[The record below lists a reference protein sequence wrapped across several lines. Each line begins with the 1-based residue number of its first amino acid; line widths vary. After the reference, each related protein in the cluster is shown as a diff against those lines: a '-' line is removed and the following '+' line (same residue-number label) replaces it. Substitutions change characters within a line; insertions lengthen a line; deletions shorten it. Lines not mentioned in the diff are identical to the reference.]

1 MLDVRIRPSD
11 GIKCY
16 VRTSFFLD
24 CGFEF
29 PRARDD
35 DDGGD
40 DDDGDGGG
48 GGGGGCGDRPTESP
62 SKGNW

>member
-1 MLDVRIRPSD
+1 MWFIYEFVLPD
-11 GIKCY
+11 GIECY

-35 DDGGD
+35 DDD
-40 DDDGDGGG
+40 DDDDGGG
-48 GGGGGCGDRPTESP
+48 GGGGGDRPTESP

>member
-1 MLDVRIRPSD
+1 VLDVRIRPSD

-24 CGFEF
+24 CRFEF

>member
-1 MLDVRIRPSD
+1 MYEFALPD

-40 DDDGDGGG
+40 DDDYGLL
-48 GGGGGCGDRPTESP
+48 S
-62 SKGNW
+62 GNNPNSL